1 MENTWNIVI
10 TEEADKKVSEEN
22 TNETEEEQREE
33 EETEIEINDLEQVN
47 RIYRKYLKKPKE
59 PDVGGEEI
67 NLEILLINSLKI
79 NMGKIQEI
87 TDGFLVEKEYTVLV
101 YSVSRK
107 QRRAVQTTRN

>member
-47 RIYRKYLKKPKE
+47 RIYRKYLKIPK
-59 PDVGGEEI
+59 
-67 NLEILLINSLKI
+67 S
-79 NMGKIQEI
+79 
-87 TDGFLVEKEYTVLV
+87 
-101 YSVSRK
+101 
-107 QRRAVQTTRN
+107 QT